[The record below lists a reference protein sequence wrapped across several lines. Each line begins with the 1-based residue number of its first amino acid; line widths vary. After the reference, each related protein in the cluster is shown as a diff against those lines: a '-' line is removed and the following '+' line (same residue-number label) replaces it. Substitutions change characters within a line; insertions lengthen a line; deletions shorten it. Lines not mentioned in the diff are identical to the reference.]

1 MVLESFLNALKQP
14 SPCDNCTGR
23 KQCGELGL
31 ACNVFLVYVETG
43 RISDKVKREPTA
55 QLFDD
60 IMDNTIEKTIEKT
73 RAQWR
78 KEMRKAFL

>member
-1 MVLESFLNALKQP
+1 
-14 SPCDNCTGR
+14 
-23 KQCGELGL
+23 
-31 ACNVFLVYVETG
+31 VFLVYVETG
-43 RISDKVKREPTA
+43 RISDKAKREPTA